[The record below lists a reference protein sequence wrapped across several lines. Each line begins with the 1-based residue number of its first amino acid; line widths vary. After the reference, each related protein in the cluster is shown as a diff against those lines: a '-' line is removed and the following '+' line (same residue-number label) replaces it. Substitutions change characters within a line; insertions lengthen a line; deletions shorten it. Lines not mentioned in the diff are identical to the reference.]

1 MYMSIICDRKHPI
14 LHKRE
19 AKQRLNVL
27 AYSGGQDYV
36 FARLWR
42 APNES
47 QLSWQ
52 GKSTINYGDWNTGRR
67 DRAVC
72 RREGGRVADKI
83 NQYLFAKPVQRT
95 NADEAFVRNAGPNG
109 ESLAE
114 VWEAVSRAITLNGWC
129 WIAVNVP
136 STPEGMS
143 LKDARAAGI
152 GPRLTVLQPWEVADW
167 RFGGDG
173 LLDWAITEAEV
184 RRDDDPTI
192 EAKTVKVRTLW
203 QRAEGG
209 LKVTTYEN
217 DKPASDAVYPT
228 KTIPLQLVGRISAEP
243 WWFDEVES
251 VQAVLMNLQSL
262 HNENL
267 MRSVFP
273 QMVIPSSTFDNL
285 EMRLVERQGGINS
298 SSVVEVVKEMT
309 RSADAPIVEGAED
322 KGITRFIC
330 PSASDLSAIPT
341 AVKQERLD
349 LFESV
354 GLALFNREQ
363 RTVQTAESKAFDHLD
378 TSATLKQRA
387 ELLQA
392 AERATV
398 ALITAI
404 DPNFPAYEPVYNTD
418 FDVADVTADA
428 QALVQVGNVPGLT
441 LTQRK
446 ILLRAATHVLAG
458 ICPVEDDDRVA
469 INEEINELTDDVG
482 DPVI

>member
-1 MYMSIICDRKHPI
+1 MSIICDRKHPI
-14 LHKRE
+14 LQKRE
-19 AKQRLNVL
+19 AKQRLNAL

-36 FARLWR
+36 YARLWR

-52 GKSTINYGDWNTGRR
+52 GKATINYGDWATGRR

-83 NQYLFAKPVQRT
+83 NQYLFSHPVQRT
-95 NADEAFVRNAGPNG
+95 GADEAFVRNAGASG

-114 VWEAVSRAITLNGWC
+114 VWEAVSRAVTLNGWC
-129 WIAVNVP
+129 WVAIKVP

-152 GPRLTVLQPWEVADW
+152 GPRLAVLQPWEVADW
-167 RFGGDG
+167 HFGGDG

-184 RRDDDPTI
+184 RRDDDPTV
-192 EAKTVKVRTLW
+192 EAKSVKIRTLW
-203 QRAEGG
+203 QRANGG
-209 LKVTTYEN
+209 IKVSIYED
-217 DKPASDAVYPT
+217 DKLASESAYPT
-228 KTIPLQLVGRISAEP
+228 KVIPLQLVGRITDSP

-285 EMRLVERQGGINS
+285 EMRLVERSGGVNS
-298 SSVVEVVKEMT
+298 SSVIEVVKEMT

-322 KGITRFIC
+322 KGITRYIC

-398 ALITAI
+398 TIIATL
-404 DPNFPAYEPVYNTD
+404 DPNFAAYEPIYNTD
-418 FDVADVTADA
+418 FDVPDVTGDA

-441 LTQRK
+441 ITQRK
-446 ILLRAATHVLAG
+446 VLLRAATHVLAG

-469 INEEINELTDDVG
+469 INEEIDALTDDVG
-482 DPVI
+482 DPVV

>member
-1 MYMSIICDRKHPI
+1 V
-14 LHKRE
+14 E
-19 AKQRLNVL
+19 AK
-27 AYSGGQDYV
+27 S
-36 FARLWR
+36 
-42 APNES
+42 
-47 QLSWQ
+47 
-52 GKSTINYGDWNTGRR
+52 
-67 DRAVC
+67 
-72 RREGGRVADKI
+72 
-83 NQYLFAKPVQRT
+83 
-95 NADEAFVRNAGPNG
+95 
-109 ESLAE
+109 
-114 VWEAVSRAITLNGWC
+114 
-129 WIAVNVP
+129 
-136 STPEGMS
+136 
-143 LKDARAAGI
+143 
-152 GPRLTVLQPWEVADW
+152 
-167 RFGGDG
+167 
-173 LLDWAITEAEV
+173 
-184 RRDDDPTI
+184 
-192 EAKTVKVRTLW
+192 VKVRTLW
-203 QRAEGG
+203 QRINGG
-209 LKVTTYEN
+209 IRVTIYED
-217 DKPASDAVYPT
+217 DKLARESAYPT
-228 KTIPLQLVGRISAEP
+228 KVIPLQLVGRITDSP

-285 EMRLVERQGGINS
+285 EMRLVERSGGVNS
-298 SSVVEVVKEMT
+298 SSVIEVVKEMT

-322 KGITRFIC
+322 KGITRYIC

-398 ALITAI
+398 TIIATL
-404 DPNFPAYEPVYNTD
+404 DPNFTTYEPVYNTD
-418 FDVADVTADA
+418 FDVPDVTGDA

-446 ILLRAATHVLAG
+446 VLLRAATHVLAG

-469 INEEINELTDDVG
+469 INEEIDSLTDDVG
-482 DPVI
+482 DPVV